1 MERKEDEGK
10 LFSSLLALGQRRGE
24 EDIFY
29 YAPVRRADSGG
40 QPEVGSLRHL
50 LQASITMCSYSLVP
64 QLKKKKKAIICCA
77 KLDFQNLD
85 QREWVKL
92 WFCKEFVSF
101 SCLQ

>member
-64 QLKKKKKAIICCA
+64 QLKKKKKKPSYVVPNLTSKTWIR
-77 KLDFQNLD
+77 QNG
-85 QREWVKL
+85 
-92 WFCKEFVSF
+92 
-101 SCLQ
+101 

>member
-64 QLKKKKKAIICCA
+64 QLKKKKKPSYVVP
-77 KLDFQNLD
+77 NLTSKTWI
-85 QREWVKL
+85 RGNG
-92 WFCKEFVSF
+92 
-101 SCLQ
+101 